1 MLYAALTPAEKKKV
15 TDWIERGFDQFIAL
29 RVASDTSN
37 PDREQDCAHIRRYKD
52 VFVDILKEKATDR
65 EGDLP
70 ELLRDLYRLMS
81 RGCPALD
88 LVELMYGATSGI
100 NPTFRDAL
108 RYVGLNERK
117 LSDLSLVCERMANV
131 ISMLHGRL
139 LPGPFFPLPRVLP
152 KNANPEQVQHQIEQL
167 PDLLRLY
174 ATLLRNRQPLANPWL
189 EDFSKQPDLVI
200 LAFLLDYFRR
210 NRARASSIQTAHWY
224 RCCPTL
230 GRLLRTMRQ
239 VRHIISPDAKY
250 LHSFERSNNRDPFS
264 EIALQKRL
272 NRFFSEEHHMVTLMM
287 ETVRAYFSDEW
298 AEHRRR
304 GETLPILV
312 GQIWEKI
319 LRPYREETAR

>member
-1 MLYAALTPAEKKKV
+1 MGGDDFTV
-15 TDWIERGFDQFIAL
+15 RGGSADATI
-29 RVASDTSN
+29 
-37 PDREQDCAHIRRYKD
+37 
-52 VFVDILKEKATDR
+52 KAKHN
-65 EGDLP
+65 L
-70 ELLRDLYRLMS
+70 
-81 RGCPALD
+81 
-88 LVELMYGATSGI
+88 
-100 NPTFRDAL
+100 
-108 RYVGLNERK
+108 
-117 LSDLSLVCERMANV
+117 CERMANV

-230 GRLLRTMRQ
+230 GRLLRTMRR
-239 VRHIISPDAKY
+239 VRHIVSPDAKY
-250 LHSFERSNNRDPFS
+250 LHSFEPHTTKKSRTRKRRSNIRDRFS
-264 EIALQKRL
+264 ERALQRRL
-272 NRFFSEEHHMVTLMM
+272 NRFFSKERYMETVLR

-298 AEHRRR
+298 ADHRSR
-304 GETLPILV
+304 GNTLPILLA
-312 GQIWEKI
+312 QIWEKI
-319 LRPYREETAR
+319 LRPFRGKTAR